1 MFQLITI
8 KKKKEDEL
16 DVGKLKT
23 VPAYLKKLSD
33 VVDNEI
39 VENTKFNKRKTKL
52 NSLEEKIPD
61 ATNLILQQKKHK
73 F

>member
-33 VVDNEI
+33 VFDNEI